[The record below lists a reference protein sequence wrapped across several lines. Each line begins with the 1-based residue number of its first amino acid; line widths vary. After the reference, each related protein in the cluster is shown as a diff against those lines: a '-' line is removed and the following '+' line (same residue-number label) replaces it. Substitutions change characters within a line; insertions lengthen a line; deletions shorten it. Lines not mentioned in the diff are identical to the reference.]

1 MIQFLYRGCIEP
13 KSMQKIMYRIDGCPS
28 NWLGTREP
36 RDMENAKLVSTKMNL
51 YFGIKEDLM
60 TMFIKYALIFCLIVA
75 AVLLVFYTYNEN
87 ETILAAKNTSAPAHA
102 KHPNIRSV
110 GLKANDDITA
120 VILLLPKSFLP
131 ALRRFSQSRMA
142 KGIKVLPA
150 QIQLEDGKMIAVTKD
165 PNGNQGEGS
174 IVAGDNSP
182 EKVTNSGA
190 VSMLKKKDRIA
201 AISFLYLLANVHKS
215 RLYR

>member
-1 MIQFLYRGCIEP
+1 
-13 KSMQKIMYRIDGCPS
+13 
-28 NWLGTREP
+28 
-36 RDMENAKLVSTKMNL
+36 
-51 YFGIKEDLM
+51 M
-60 TMFIKYALIFCLIVA
+60 TMFRKYALIFCLIVA
-75 AVLLVFYTYNEN
+75 AVLLVFYTYNEK
-87 ETILAAKNTSAPAHA
+87 ETIPAAKNTSAPAHA

-150 QIQLEDGKMIAVTKD
+150 QIQLEDGKMIAVTND
-165 PNGNQGEGS
+165 LNVNQREDLTA
-174 IVAGDNSP
+174 AGDNSS
-182 EKVTNSGA
+182 KKITNSGEL
-190 VSMLKKKDRIA
+190 SRQGKKDGIA
-201 AISFLYLLANVHKS
+201 AFSFFYLLANVYKS